1 MGKSRGEPLFASA
14 PGKILNLDAT
24 LFTSHSAWT
33 VAKPYRDAP
42 ERNMPKMTNRES
54 IPIPGSAST
63 RAAKERMTTIRDNIH
78 DDRVR
83 IALDLAD
90 TKSLNI
96 KRRFDQLGHEHEFL
110 RGSWCVW

>member
-1 MGKSRGEPLFASA
+1 MKPLFASA

-24 LFTSHSAWT
+24 LLASHSPWT
-33 VAKPYRDAP
+33 VPEPYGDAP
-42 ERNMPKMTNRES
+42 EGNMPKMTNRES
-54 IPIPGSAST
+54 IPIPGNSST
-63 RAAKERMTTIRDNIH
+63 RAAKERVTTIRDNVH

-96 KRRFDQLGHEHEFL
+96 KCRFDQLGHEHEFL
-110 RGSWCVW
+110 RGSWCVR